1 MGSRPGWSMAG
12 CCRTSRS
19 RSSTAQPTRSR
30 GGRPSGSSCRLGKA
44 AGATV
49 TGVHGR
55 MHIESRHAVA
65 RTIFIDT
72 DAVRP
77 SQFDLSDAERK
88 QLYTKGRQAATDFL
102 DGTDDQDAWDFDRYR
117 ERFRTGP
124 SAR

>member
-1 MGSRPGWSMAG
+1 MAVLIFFFQAEDG
-12 CCRTSRS
+12 IRD
-19 RSSTAQPTRSR
+19 
-30 GGRPSGSSCRLGKA
+30 GH
-44 AGATV
+44 V
-49 TGVHGR
+49 TGVQTCALPISVTGFYDR
-55 MHIESRHAVA
+55 MHIEASHAVA

-77 SQFDLSDAERK
+77 SQFDLSDAERE

>member
-1 MGSRPGWSMAG
+1 RDQAV
-12 CCRTSRS
+12 
-19 RSSTAQPTRSR
+19 
-30 GGRPSGSSCRLGKA
+30 GSSGDGFRGREPDLGTAVLRQGGSGHGDRLLRPDAHRGQPCL
-44 AGATV
+44 
-49 TGVHGR
+49 
-55 MHIESRHAVA
+55 A

-77 SQFDLSDAERK
+77 SQFDLSGAERE